1 MNTNYLPKLAIIVL
15 ALSAGFVFFSMQPAQ
30 AAATPSSPQYGC
42 SMAYNSSNYYWYGYP
57 YYYYDYYGPYYCNY
71 GYYGSYSGYYYPYY
85 NSYYYG
91 YPYNYNYNYNYYSTP
106 SNYQLTVSTDP
117 ASLGTVSGGG
127 TYSQGT
133 SASFSVTRDTIQVS
147 SNVRYVFSHWTGDFS
162 GVGDSGAITMNG
174 AKKITATYQQQF
186 KLDVG
191 VQPQSAP
198 LPQGTGWYNAGDTVT
213 VTSGGQMIGSGNDG
227 SRLVLQGWSVD
238 GQTTQ
243 PAASLMLKMDTPHA
257 VTAEYKQ
264 QYYLK
269 VMTDQGSPFGEG
281 WYDAGTTAQIYV
293 SSPVSTTYGVSIL
306 FNGWQGDLQS
316 NSQSA
321 SVLMDKPETVIASWR
336 SDTTVRD
343 WTIALGIIVAVLIAA
358 GIIAYVALNSRN
370 RYNQAALKP
379 VPQSTLAP
387 AATQNQPAP
396 TKKRVIPTKKKPTPP
411 TEDPNAP
418 PPQ

>member
-1 MNTNYLPKLAIIVL
+1 
-15 ALSAGFVFFSMQPAQ
+15 
-30 AAATPSSPQYGC
+30 
-42 SMAYNSSNYYWYGYP
+42 
-57 YYYYDYYGPYYCNY
+57 
-71 GYYGSYSGYYYPYY
+71 
-85 NSYYYG
+85 
-91 YPYNYNYNYNYYSTP
+91 
-106 SNYQLTVSTDP
+106 
-117 ASLGTVSGGG
+117 
-127 TYSQGT
+127 
-133 SASFSVTRDTIQVS
+133 
-147 SNVRYVFSHWTGDFS
+147 
-162 GVGDSGAITMNG
+162 MNG
-174 AKKITATYQQQF
+174 AKKITAAYQQQF

-213 VTSGGQMIGSGNDG
+213 VTSGGQMIGSGNDR

-243 PAASLMLKMDTPHA
+243 PDASLMLKMDTPHA

-321 SVLMDKPETVIASWR
+321 SVPMDKPKTVIASWR

-343 WTIALGIIVAVLIAA
+343 WTIALGIIAAVLIAA

-370 RYNQAALKP
+370 RNNQATLKP
-379 VPQSTLAP
+379 IPQSTPAP

-396 TKKRVIPTKKKPTPP
+396 TKKRVIPTKKKPNPP
-411 TEDPNAP
+411 TEDTNAP
-418 PPQ
+418 PSQ

>member
-1 MNTNYLPKLAIIVL
+1 LNTNYLPKLAIIVL

-30 AAATPSSPQYGC
+30 AAATTSSPQYGC
-42 SMAYNSSNYYWYGYP
+42 SMAYYDSSYYWYGYP

-71 GYYGSYSGYYYPYY
+71 GYYGYSSGYYYPYY
-85 NSYYYG
+85 NSNYYG
-91 YPYNYNYNYNYYSTP
+91 YPYNYNYNTNYYSTP
-106 SNYQLTVSTDP
+106 SNYQLTVTTDP

-127 TYSQGT
+127 TYTQGT
-133 SASFSVTRDTIQVS
+133 SAPFSVTRDTIQVS

-162 GVGDSGAITMNG
+162 GVGDSGTITMNG
-174 AKKITATYQQQF
+174 AKKITAAYQQQF

-213 VTSGGQMIGSGNDG
+213 VTSGGQMIGSGNDR

-243 PAASLMLKMDTPHA
+243 PDASLMLKMDTPHA

-321 SVLMDKPETVIASWR
+321 SVPMDKPKTVIASWR

-343 WTIALGIIVAVLIAA
+343 WTIALGIIAAVLIAA

-370 RYNQAALKP
+370 RNNQATLKP
-379 VPQSTLAP
+379 IHKARPHQQQPKT
-387 AATQNQPAP
+387 NQHRRR
-396 TKKRVIPTKKKPTPP
+396 K
-411 TEDPNAP
+411 E
-418 PPQ
+418 